1 MSKDGSGYRSS
12 AGERRAQDFAAK
24 KLGEVLNG
32 HGATVPVDWNRLG
45 SAADSGAAGGDRGGV
60 DDSLAIPADA
70 IRFLCDY
77 GIPLGTTT
85 TDWLLNRAK
94 VLKWLNHQELEI
106 VRKRNLDAVLRA
118 FQGKEGE

>member
-1 MSKDGSGYRSS
+1 MSGDGSGYRPS
-12 AGERRAQDFAAK
+12 AGEQRAQDFAAK

-45 SAADSGAAGGDRGGV
+45 SAADSGTTGGDHGGV
-60 DDSLAIPADA
+60 DDSLAIPGDS

-77 GIPLGTTT
+77 GIPLGATT

-106 VRKRNLDAVLRA
+106 VRKRNLDTVLRA
-118 FQGKEGE
+118 YRGEEGK

>member
-1 MSKDGSGYRSS
+1 MSNDGSGYRPS
-12 AGERRAQDFAAK
+12 AGE
-24 KLGEVLNG
+24 
-32 HGATVPVDWNRLG
+32 HRLG

-60 DDSLAIPADA
+60 DDSLAIPAVA

-106 VRKRNLDAVLRA
+106 VRKRNLDTVLRA
-118 FQGKEGE
+118 FQSKEGE